1 MEIVIYFQNNLNEK
15 NFSFCV
21 TLILEEIVMN
31 FSCDVSQLTT
41 NQMKIAD
48 FIKKM
53 GDRILYYSETELAK
67 ELRISNATI
76 SRFWKK
82 IGYENF
88 KAFKSDIIQ
97 NEQIAPEKKLEH
109 SLTQIQ
115 KQQVKIHEHL
125 LSIMDLQITH
135 TLEELDVKRFKEAI
149 ALMSTCRR
157 LYIHAPSSAE
167 GIAVL
172 MKHRL
177 KRFGLDIE
185 IVPKSGHELFESLLH
200 IQNEDVVFLFGFVS
214 MTKEAYVILDYAKK
228 KNYKTIIITDQLI
241 SDFQDQGDYI
251 FYTNRGELWEF
262 HSMIAPTFLIE
273 SFILGIGQFL
283 EEQSLRN
290 LEQLSELR
298 KTYKDQLP
306 RLR

>member
-1 MEIVIYFQNNLNEK
+1 L
-15 NFSFCV
+15 FSGG
-21 TLILEEIVMN
+21 IDLE

-41 NQMKIAD
+41 NQIKIAD
-48 FIKKM
+48 FIKKT
-53 GDRILYYSETELAK
+53 GERILYYSETELAN
-67 ELRISNATI
+67 ELGVSNATI

-82 IGYENF
+82 IGYANF
-88 KAFKSDIIQ
+88 KAFKSTIIQ
-97 NEQIAPEKKLEH
+97 NEQMSPEKKLQH

-115 KQQVKIHEHL
+115 NQQLKIHEHL
-125 LSIMDLQITH
+125 FSITDLQIKQ
-135 TLEELDVKRFKEAI
+135 TLGELDINTFKEAI
-149 ALMSTCRR
+149 SLMSTCRR

-185 IVPKSGHELFESLLH
+185 ILPKSGHELFESLMHL
-200 IQNEDVVFLFGFVS
+200 QKEDVVFLFGFVS
-214 MTKEAYVILDYAKK
+214 MTKEAYVLLDYAKK
-228 KNYKTIIITDQLI
+228 VNYKTIIVTDQLI
-241 SDFQDQGDYI
+241 TDFQEQGDYV

-273 SFILGIGQFL
+273 SFILGIGQLL

-290 LEQLSELR
+290 LEKLSELR